1 MARLKAEQWEQAR
14 AEYEVRGVSLGD
26 IARSLKVA
34 TSSVSRRAKA
44 EGWTQGRMQGLVGRK
59 VAAIKEL
66 SEVETQTQELPLR
79 FQYTMESVVRERL
92 QAEGMLASLDVALA
106 EKAIA
111 LAQKAT
117 SAGEIETLSRARRN
131 LAPQTASD
139 RGTTVNV
146 NQQQAQT
153 PVHLLPPASPEP
165 QTALRRALRGDFERD
180 E

>member
-1 MARLKAEQWEQAR
+1 MARRKAEQWEQAR

-79 FQYTMESVVRERL
+79 LQYTMDSVVRERL
-92 QAEGMLASLDVALA
+92 QAEGLLASLDVALA
-106 EKAIA
+106 GKAIA

-131 LAPQTASD
+131 LAPQTFD

-146 NQQQAQT
+146 NQQQAQV
-153 PVHLLPPASPEP
+153 PVHVLPPAPPEP